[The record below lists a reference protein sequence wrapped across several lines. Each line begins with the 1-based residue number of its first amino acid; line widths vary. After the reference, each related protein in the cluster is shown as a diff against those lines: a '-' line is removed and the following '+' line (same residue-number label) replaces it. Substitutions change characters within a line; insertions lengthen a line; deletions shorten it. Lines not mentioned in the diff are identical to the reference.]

1 MQLHTLRTF
10 FTNLGPAMAKL
21 GLADAPKGGNRKP
34 TKKCHGMREGELRAA
49 ARVSTTK
56 HGHQTLSRH
65 TPNRLPRPS
74 ITSVRRAAGAVVRGL
89 RGREGGGGAKEG
101 KEEKRS

>member
-1 MQLHTLRTF
+1 
-10 FTNLGPAMAKL
+10 
-21 GLADAPKGGNRKP
+21 
-34 TKKCHGMREGELRAA
+34 MREGELRAA

-56 HGHQTLSRH
+56 HGHQTLSRR
-65 TPNRLPRPS
+65 TLNRLPRPS

-89 RGREGGGGAKEG
+89 RRRQGGGGGGGAKEK